1 MVSEVR
7 AKFLLFGLVAWVCTV
22 VHILTKMICCH
33 YFSCY
38 TQIRIFPSF
47 SFGKALLYA
56 INLDGLQFVSG
67 KGDINVWSSEILLID
82 VVFLV
87 VQSVLYPCLAICID
101 ILSTKPKVVQ
111 MINSFFCCD
120 LSSPSTTSSLPSEV
134 EDEGVI
140 AENERIISGGAKGD
154 LILAD
159 NLVKKYSN
167 GKYAVNKLSFGIPPG
182 QCFGLLGINGAG
194 KTTTMAM
201 LTAEFPPSSGDARL
215 DGFSV
220 TTEPEQTRRR
230 IGYCPQFDAHFM
242 NLTGTEHVRLYA
254 EIKGVRKDS
263 IEEAVRSKLDEVG
276 LNEYDSDRLSSEYS
290 GGMKRKL
297 SVACATIGNPQI
309 VFLDE
314 PSTGMDPVSR
324 RNLWNVI
331 SNMVTGHTGL
341 NPSKKT
347 SVILTTHSMEEC
359 EALCPRI
366 GIMAGGKL
374 KCLGSAQN
382 LKSRYGTGYQIEL
395 KVMVASKGDDDVEAN
410 ISTLIDWSSKD
421 TNIVDSEAGNGELH
435 SLVFNLS
442 RTIAAV
448 QHLTGNDY
456 LSSKINSDDPG
467 GYLIFKNAKSDA
479 GVSVYELAAFCTN
492 ELRLRDTAVFFE
504 ENYPES
510 ILRERQDAKMRFEV
524 PSSGTKISSV
534 FEAIEKNKK
543 KLRLSDYGVSQTTLE
558 QVFNTHAA
566 NAEEEKLGTLD

>member
-1 MVSEVR
+1 MGNS
-7 AKFLLFGLVAWVCTV
+7 
-22 VHILTKMICCH
+22 
-33 YFSCY
+33 
-38 TQIRIFPSF
+38 
-47 SFGKALLYA
+47 
-56 INLDGLQFVSG
+56 
-67 KGDINVWSSEILLID
+67 LIHLKC
-82 VVFLV
+82 FA
-87 VQSVLYPCLAICID
+87 QAAS
-101 ILSTKPKVVQ
+101 
-111 MINSFFCCD
+111 
-120 LSSPSTTSSLPSEV
+120 STTSSLPSEV

-167 GKYAVNKLSFGIPPG
+167 GKIAVNELSFGIPPG

-215 DGFSV
+215 AGCSV

-254 EIKGVRKDS
+254 AIKGVRKDS
-263 IEEAVRSKLDEVG
+263 IDEAVRTKLDEVG

-324 RNLWNVI
+324 RDLWNVI
-331 SNMVTGHTGL
+331 SNMVTGHAAL
-341 NPSKKT
+341 KPSEKT

-359 EALCPRI
+359 EALYPRI

-395 KVMVASKGDDDVEAN
+395 KVMVASKGDDDVESN
-410 ISTLIDWSSKD
+410 LTTLIDWSSQN
-421 TNIVDSEAGNGELH
+421 TNMVDSESGNGELH

-442 RTIAAV
+442 GTIAAV
-448 QHLTGNDY
+448 KHLSGNDY

-467 GYLIFKNAKSDA
+467 GYLIYKNAKSDV

-492 ELRLRDTAVFFE
+492 ELRLRDAATFFE
-504 ENYPES
+504 ENFPKS
-510 ILRERQDAKMRFEV
+510 ILRERQDSKMRFEV
-524 PSSGTKISSV
+524 PSNGTKISSV
-534 FEAIEKNKK
+534 FEVIEKNKN

-566 NAEEEKLGTLD
+566 IAEEEKYNALSMSHDPPSFSLSRSLMSLRLKKLKVN